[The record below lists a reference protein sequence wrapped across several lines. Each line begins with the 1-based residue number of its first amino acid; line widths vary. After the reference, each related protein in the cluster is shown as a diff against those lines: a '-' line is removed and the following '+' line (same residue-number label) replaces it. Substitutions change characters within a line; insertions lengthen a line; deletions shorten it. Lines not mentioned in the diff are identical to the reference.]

1 MNFSPIEWSLLIFG
15 SLLIGVSKTGLPGS
29 GVLAVIVIANVFV
42 GRLVNGATTPLLI
55 LADCFAIY
63 WYSRHARWDK
73 IRELIPSVAIGAFI
87 GVIFLYFLDDNA
99 AGRSLFNRVLGGIVL
114 VMLALHLLRKWL
126 GERLTPTTAGGR
138 FLSGSTA
145 GFSTYVGNAA
155 GPIMSIYMS
164 ALKLPKLEFMGTTAV
179 YYFIFNL
186 SKVPIFIFLQWLAP
200 QKPTFNSST
209 LITNLLLAPFVVA
222 GVFVG
227 KWMLPRISQRT
238 FEITVLVLSALAALR
253 LVIAW
258 P

>member
-1 MNFSPIEWSLLIFG
+1 MNFSPIEWALLISG
-15 SLLIGVSKTGLPGS
+15 SLLIGISKTGLPGT

-42 GRLVNGATTPLLI
+42 GRLVNGVTTPLLI
-55 LADCFAIY
+55 LGDCFAVF
-63 WYSRHARWDK
+63 WYARSARWDK

-87 GVIFLYFLDDNA
+87 GVIFLYFLNDNA
-99 AGRSLFNRVLGGIVL
+99 AGRTLFNRVLGSIVL
-114 VMLALHLLRKWL
+114 VMLALHLLRKQL
-126 GERLTPTTAGGR
+126 GDRLTPTTAGGR

-164 ALKLPKLEFMGTTAV
+164 ALKLPKMEFMGTTAV

-186 SKVPIFIFLQWLAP
+186 SKIPIFLFLQWLAP
-200 QKPTFNSST
+200 QKPTFSGTT
-209 LITNLLLAPFVVA
+209 LTSNLLMLPFVVA

-227 KWMLPRISQRT
+227 KWMLPRITQRS
-238 FEITVLVLSALAALR
+238 FEIIVLVLSALAALR
-253 LVIAW
+253 LVVGW

>member
-1 MNFSPIEWSLLIFG
+1 MNFSPIEWALLISG
-15 SLLIGVSKTGLPGS
+15 SLLIGISKTGLPGT
-29 GVLAVIVIANVFV
+29 GVLAVIVIANVFI
-42 GRLVNGATTPLLI
+42 GRLVNGVTTPLLI
-55 LADCFAIY
+55 LGDCFAVF
-63 WYSRHARWDK
+63 WYARSARWDK

-99 AGRSLFNRVLGGIVL
+99 AGRTLFNRVLGSIVL
-114 VMLALHLLRKWL
+114 VMLALHLLRKQL
-126 GERLTPTTAGGR
+126 GDRLTPTTAGGR

-164 ALKLPKLEFMGTTAV
+164 ALKLPKMEFMGTTAV

-186 SKVPIFIFLQWLAP
+186 SKIPIFLFLQWLAP
-200 QKPTFNSST
+200 QKPTFSST
-209 LITNLLLAPFVVA
+209 TLTSNLLMLPFVVA

-227 KWMLPRISQRT
+227 KWMLPRITQRS
-238 FEITVLVLSALAALR
+238 FEIIVLVLSALAALR
-253 LVIAW
+253 LVVGW

>member
-1 MNFSPIEWSLLIFG
+1 MNFSPIEWSLLVFG

-29 GVLAVIVIANVFV
+29 GVLAVILIANVFI

-55 LADCFAIY
+55 LADCFAIF
-63 WYSRHARWDK
+63 WYARHARWDK

-114 VMLALHLLRKWL
+114 LMLALHLLRKRL

-138 FLSGSTA
+138 FLSGSMA

-186 SKVPIFIFLQWLAP
+186 TKIPVFIVLQWLAP
-200 QKPTFNSST
+200 QKPTFNNST
-209 LITNLLLAPFVVA
+209 LLTNLMMVPFVIA

-227 KWMLPRISQRT
+227 KWLLPRISQRI